1 MTFATAGGILAESRA
16 GSLRRPSLSGPRG
29 QEEQM
34 AADKVRWGVLGPGR
48 IAEKVLGEGIHA
60 GNASFVAVASRDR
73 SRARSFAERFEIPK
87 VHDSYEALLA
97 DPGVD
102 ALYIATPN
110 SLHHSMTM
118 RALAAGKHV
127 LCEKPYTR
135 HPNEVV
141 EAFDA
146 AEAKGLVLMEAFMW
160 RHTPEVKR
168 FLELLPEIGELRSI
182 RSTFAFAME
191 TTQDVRLEPGLD
203 GGSLMDVGCYCVSG
217 SRLVAGTDPVSVEG
231 EQKLGSSKVDV
242 EFSGLLRFPSGVV
255 AQIGCGF
262 TYDHRSLEAI
272 GSRDTLRM
280 RDPWLAQPAGL
291 WLGDREIT
299 VATGDRYRLEI
310 ENMGDAILGRGRP
323 LLGRADALGQARTI
337 DALYQAAASGGR
349 VTLA

>member
-1 MTFATAGGILAESRA
+1 
-16 GSLRRPSLSGPRG
+16 
-29 QEEQM
+29 M
-34 AADKVRWGVLGPGR
+34 AADKVRWGILGPGR
-48 IAEKVLGEGIHA
+48 IAEKTLGEGIHA

-73 SRARSFAERFEIPK
+73 SRARSFAEHFEIPK
-87 VHDSYEALLA
+87 VHESYEALLA
-97 DPGVD
+97 DPEVD
-102 ALYIATPN
+102 AVYIATPN

-118 RALAAGKHV
+118 QALSAGKHV

-168 FLELLPEIGELRSI
+168 FLELLPEVGELRSI
-182 RSTFAFAME
+182 RSTFAFTLERTA
-191 TTQDVRLEPGLD
+191 DVRLDPKLD
-203 GGSLMDVGCYCVSG
+203 GGALMDVGCYCVSG
-217 SRLVAGTDPVSVEG
+217 SRLVAGTDPVGLEG
-231 EQKLGSSKVDV
+231 EQLVGPSGVDV

-272 GSRDTLRM
+272 GSRNTLRM
-280 RDPWLAQPAGL
+280 RDPWLAEPAGL
-291 WLGDREIT
+291 WLGDREIDL
-299 VATGDRYRLEI
+299 VTGDRYCLEI
-310 ENMGDAILGRGRP
+310 ENVGDAILGRGKP

-337 DALYQAAASGGR
+337 DALYQAAASGRR
-349 VTLA
+349 VSLV